1 VRQDGRVLLA
11 CLAVLAGATVQA
23 AAGFGLALIAGPAIV
38 ALLAPTE
45 AVTTLMV
52 LATVT
57 TLLLLLVRRGSRPA
71 VRWADVR
78 VVTLAAIPG
87 IVAGVLV
94 LAVVSKA
101 ALQFAVGVGVLAAV
115 ALQVL
120 RRPVPGRSMPSR
132 GVTLGVG
139 LVAGL
144 LTTTTSTNG
153 PPLVLWLERRQVPPA
168 VMRDTLAALFL
179 ALNLLG
185 AAVLTASGRAGQALR
200 PDVLLVLLT
209 AAVVGHVAGRRLF
222 HLLDVRRF
230 RVAGLTLSALAGV
243 ASIVAALG

>member
-1 VRQDGRVLLA
+1 MIRRPPRSTLFPYTTLFRS
-11 CLAVLAGATVQA
+11 
-23 AAGFGLALIAGPAIV
+23 GFGLALIAGPAIV

-78 VVTLAAIPG
+78 VVSLAAVPG

-101 ALQFAVGVGVLAAV
+101 ALQLAVGVGVLVAV

-132 GVTLGVG
+132 G
-139 LVAGL
+139 AKI
-144 LTTTTSTNG
+144 
-153 PPLVLWLERRQVPPA
+153 
-168 VMRDTLAALFL
+168 
-179 ALNLLG
+179 
-185 AAVLTASGRAGQALR
+185 GRASCR
-200 PDVLLVLLT
+200 
-209 AAVVGHVAGRRLF
+209 
-222 HLLDVRRF
+222 
-230 RVAGLTLSALAGV
+230 
-243 ASIVAALG
+243 

>member
-1 VRQDGRVLLA
+1 MLLA
-11 CLAVLAGATVQA
+11 SLAVLVGATVQA
-23 AAGFGLALIAGPAIV
+23 AAGFGLALIAGPALV
-38 ALLAPTE
+38 AVLAPTE

-52 LATVT
+52 LATTT

-71 VRWADVR
+71 VRWTDVR
-78 VVTLAAIPG
+78 VVTLAAVPG

-94 LAVVSKA
+94 LAVVSKT
-101 ALQFAVGVGVLAAV
+101 ALQLAVGVGVLAAV

-120 RRPVPGRSMPSR
+120 RRPVPGRTGPSR
-132 GVTLGVG
+132 WATLVVG

-153 PPLVLWLERRQVPPA
+153 PPLVLWLERRQVAPA
-168 VMRDTLAALFL
+168 EMRDTLAALFL
-179 ALNLLG
+179 ALNLIG

-200 PDVLLVLLT
+200 PEVVLVLLV

-222 HLLDVRRF
+222 HLLDVRLF
-230 RVAGLTLSALAGV
+230 RAAGLTLSALAGT
-243 ASIVAALG
+243 ASIAAALG

>member
-1 VRQDGRVLLA
+1 V
-11 CLAVLAGATVQA
+11 
-23 AAGFGLALIAGPAIV
+23 V
-38 ALLAPTE
+38 ALFDPTE

-52 LATVT
+52 LATTT

-78 VVTLAAIPG
+78 VVVLAAAPG
-87 IVAGVLV
+87 VVAGVLV
-94 LAVVSKA
+94 LAVVSKS
-101 ALQFAVGVGVLAAV
+101 ALQLAVGVGVLVAV
-115 ALQVL
+115 GLQVL
-120 RRPVPGRSMPSR
+120 RRPVPGGARPSR
-132 GVTLGVG
+132 WGTLGVG
-139 LVAGL
+139 LLAGV

-153 PPLVLWLERRQVPPA
+153 PPLVLWLERRRVPPA
-168 VMRDTLAALFL
+168 EMRDTLAALFL

-185 AAVLTASGRAGQALR
+185 AAVLTASGRVAQAFR
-200 PDVLLVLLT
+200 PDVVLVLLA

>member
-1 VRQDGRVLLA
+1 
-11 CLAVLAGATVQA
+11 
-23 AAGFGLALIAGPAIV
+23 
-38 ALLAPTE
+38 
-45 AVTTLMV
+45 
-52 LATVT
+52 
-57 TLLLLLVRRGSRPA
+57 
-71 VRWADVR
+71 
-78 VVTLAAIPG
+78 VTLAAVPG

-101 ALQFAVGVGVLAAV
+101 ALQLAVGVGVLAAV

-120 RRPVPGRSMPSR
+120 RRPVPGRPLPSR
-132 GVTLGVG
+132 GATLGVG
-139 LVAGL
+139 LLAGL

-200 PDVLLVLLT
+200 PDVLLVLLA